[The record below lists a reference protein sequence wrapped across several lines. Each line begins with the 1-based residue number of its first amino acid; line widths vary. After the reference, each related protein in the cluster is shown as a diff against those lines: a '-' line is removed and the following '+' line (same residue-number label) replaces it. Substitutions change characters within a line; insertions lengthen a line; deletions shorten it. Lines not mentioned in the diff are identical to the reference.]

1 MSKQITVSDKV
12 WEQIKN
18 VVLGNSKEEVKKYTK
33 EDLISLL
40 KRSVTEF
47 NKVVASKNDGGQWEE
62 LSKVNEKLDLF
73 NTNLSDADLYNADL
87 TNADLTNTDLID
99 ADLTN
104 ANLTNTD
111 LFNANLT
118 NADLSNANLSNANL
132 HNANLTNAD
141 LTNTDL
147 YNAKFYGK
155 DGTQKLKKSQV
166 ETFLKALG
174 FVVEE

>member
-87 TNADLTNTDLID
+87 SNADLTNTDL
-99 ADLTN
+99 
-104 ANLTNTD
+104 TNTD
-111 LFNANLT
+111 LTNANLT
-118 NADLSNANLSNANL
+118 NADLSNANLTNTDL
-132 HNANLTNAD
+132 YNANLTNAD